1 MALASVILIT
11 GLAVFWG
18 VSLRNVLKYRGI
30 SVKNPSETPISI
42 GFILALTGS
51 LLLFAESLALIALER
66 TGNIYILIGVP
77 QVIGLCIFF
86 IGCFLHAWSVAVRGY
101 YTTSWSMRDNH
112 KLVTEA
118 PYNIV
123 RHPSYL
129 AYLLMILGVTL
140 VWVYWFTLIPWIAIP
155 GYILVSRRE
164 EELLIERFGD
174 QYREYMKH
182 VGAFIPKL

>member
-18 VSLRNVLKYRGI
+18 VSLRNVLKYRGT
-30 SVKNPSETPISI
+30 SVRNPSETPLSI

-66 TGNIYILIGVP
+66 TGNIYIMIGVP
-77 QVIGLCIFF
+77 QILGLSLFF
-86 IGCFLHAWSVAVRGY
+86 IACFLHAWSVAVRGRY
-101 YTTSWSMRDNH
+101 ATSWSMRDNH
-112 KLVTEA
+112 KLVTEV

-129 AYLLMILGVTL
+129 AYMLMILGVTL
-140 VWVYWFTLIPWIAIP
+140 VWMKWFTLIPWIAIP

-164 EELLIERFGD
+164 EALLIERFGD

-182 VGAFIPKL
+182 VGAFIPRL

>member
-1 MALASVILIT
+1 MALASVILII
-11 GLAVFWG
+11 GLSVFWG
-18 VSLRNVLKYRGI
+18 VSLRNVLQHRGT
-30 SVKNPSETPISI
+30 SVRKPSETPLSS
-42 GFILALTGS
+42 GFLLALTGS

-66 TGNIYILIGVP
+66 TGNIYIIIGVP
-77 QVIGLCIFF
+77 QIIGLCIFF
-86 IGCFLHAWSVAVRGY
+86 IGCFLHAWSVAVRGQY
-101 YTTSWSMRDNH
+101 ATSWSMREDH

-129 AYLLMILGVTL
+129 AYMLMIIGITL
-140 VWVYWFTLIPWIAIP
+140 AWLKWFTLLPWIAIP
-155 GYILVSRRE
+155 GYVLVSRRE

-182 VGAFIPKL
+182 VGAFIPRL